1 MATGF
6 FAGHIAAAVPSI
18 YKDGAGCGACFQ
30 VRCTNPSLRSTK
42 GTTVMV
48 TDLNRSNQ
56 TDLLLSSRAF
66 RAMAKPVLGAD
77 RDLLRQGIV
86 DVQYQRFQTNHLFFF
101 FALVVIVTK
110 IDENRVPCDYGNK
123 KMMNVRVEESSKK
136 PNYLAIKLLYQ
147 GGQTEVVAIDI
158 AQVGSSNWSYMTRRH
173 GAVWVTDNVPTGPLQ
188 FRFVV
193 TAGYDGKMLWSKK
206 VLPANWEAGKTY
218 DAGAKGYFDTM
229 AVHPYMGP
237 ADAAPEKADD
247 GSMWTMMHTDALVTL
262 MNNRGDKGKPI
273 WFTEF
278 GWSVHENSS
287 TTPNWN
293 RGVSESTQAD
303 YFRRAVK
310 LTQER
315 WPQVGNMIWYNSR
328 DKRSGDPQQ
337 DGYGLIKADFT
348 PRLGLALFAALRVA
362 GPVVDSVGGLPVP
375 TPDPTLPDVTTTDPR
390 PIPTR

>member
-30 VRCTNPSLRSTK
+30 VRCTNPSLCSTK

-158 AQVGSSNWSYMTRRH
+158 AQVGSSNWSYMTRSH

-218 DAGAKGYFDTM
+218 DAGVQITDIAQEGCD
-229 AVHPYMGP
+229 PC
-237 ADAAPEKADD
+237 DD
-247 GSMWTMMHTDALVTL
+247 H
-262 MNNRGDKGKPI
+262 I
-273 WFTEF
+273 W
-278 GWSVHENSS
+278 S
-287 TTPNWN
+287 
-293 RGVSESTQAD
+293 
-303 YFRRAVK
+303 
-310 LTQER
+310 
-315 WPQVGNMIWYNSR
+315 
-328 DKRSGDPQQ
+328 
-337 DGYGLIKADFT
+337 
-348 PRLGLALFAALRVA
+348 
-362 GPVVDSVGGLPVP
+362 
-375 TPDPTLPDVTTTDPR
+375 
-390 PIPTR
+390 